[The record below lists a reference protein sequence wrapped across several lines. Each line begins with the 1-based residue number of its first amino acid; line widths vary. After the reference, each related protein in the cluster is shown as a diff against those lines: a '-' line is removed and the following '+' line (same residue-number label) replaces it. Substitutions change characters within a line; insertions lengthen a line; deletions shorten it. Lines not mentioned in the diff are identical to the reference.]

1 MHSAVVSER
10 DKVAAVRGEGGPSD
24 DPAGQDGHRGAEH
37 RDPPFAVADRDDRDV
52 AVQHGE
58 CGIGGGSGVSGG
70 SGGDHGPSRVF
81 AEHDH
86 APGGRLAERRE
97 RPVAA
102 GHGNG
107 SGRAVRFRRR
117 DEPGTG
123 AVEPPVQQPGLRG
136 GEDVRLTGAGQEH
149 RDGVVDPG
157 AAEVRPSCLVGE
169 PDAHTATGVADRDQH
184 SPSRCRDRRR
194 RSDLAERRFGRRKA
208 EILPAVLPA
217 FQEDHTRAVLDH
229 KGVRAGEPRR
239 TGTRHETTGV
249 HNGLT

>member
-37 RDPPFAVADRDDRDV
+37 RDLPFAVADRDDRDV

-58 CGIGGGSGVSGG
+58 CGIGGGSGVG
-70 SGGDHGPSRVF
+70 GGDHGPSRVL

-86 APGGRLAERRE
+86 APAGRLAERRE

-107 SGRAVRFRRR
+107 SGRAVSFRRR

-123 AVEPPVQQPGLRG
+123 AVEPPVQQSGQRG
-136 GEDVRLTGAGQEH
+136 GENVRLTGAGHEH
-149 RDGVVDPG
+149 RDGVDDPG
-157 AAEVRPSCLVGE
+157 AAEVRPS
-169 PDAHTATGVADRDQH
+169 
-184 SPSRCRDRRR
+184 
-194 RSDLAERRFGRRKA
+194 
-208 EILPAVLPA
+208 
-217 FQEDHTRAVLDH
+217 
-229 KGVRAGEPRR
+229 
-239 TGTRHETTGV
+239 
-249 HNGLT
+249 